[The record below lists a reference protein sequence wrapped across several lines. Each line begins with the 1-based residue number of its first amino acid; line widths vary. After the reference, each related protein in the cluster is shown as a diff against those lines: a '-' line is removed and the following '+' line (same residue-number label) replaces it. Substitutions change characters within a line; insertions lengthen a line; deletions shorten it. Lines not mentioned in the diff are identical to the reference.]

1 MYGRDVLYGEGNDMT
16 AEKTKQKTKKGH
28 EIPIPKR
35 GDVLGLF
42 KKAATHQEKSKRP
55 RSPKK

>member
-1 MYGRDVLYGEGNDMT
+1 MKR
-16 AEKTKQKTKKGH
+16 AKTQKTPKGH

-35 GDVLGLF
+35 DDVFKVF
-42 KKAATHQEKSKRP
+42 KKAATHQAKDSSGK

>member
-1 MYGRDVLYGEGNDMT
+1 MT
-16 AEKTKQKTKKGH
+16 KTSQKQTQKTRKEKY

-42 KKAATHQEKSKRP
+42 KKAATHQEKTEKKSDSLR
-55 RSPKK
+55 RPKK

>member
-1 MYGRDVLYGEGNDMT
+1 M
-16 AEKTKQKTKKGH
+16 EKKTQKTRKGH

-35 GDVLGLF
+35 GDVLGLL
-42 KKAATHQEKSKRP
+42 KKAATHQEKEKKSDSL

>member
-1 MYGRDVLYGEGNDMT
+1 MK
-16 AEKTKQKTKKGH
+16 KTQKTPVEKH

-42 KKAATHQEKSKRP
+42 KKAATHQQKKSKAA

>member
-1 MYGRDVLYGEGNDMT
+1 MKK
-16 AEKTKQKTKKGH
+16 KTQKTRKDY

-35 GDVLGLF
+35 DDVLNVF
-42 KKAATHQEKSKRP
+42 KKAATPQKKSGT

>member
-1 MYGRDVLYGEGNDMT
+1 MT
-16 AEKTKQKTKKGH
+16 KTDKDTTQKTPKGH

-35 GDVLGLF
+35 DDVFKVL
-42 KKAATHQEKSKRP
+42 KKAATHQEKKSTT

>member
-1 MYGRDVLYGEGNDMT
+1 MLDM
-16 AEKTKQKTKKGH
+16 EKKTQKTRKGH
-28 EIPIPKR
+28 EIPVPKR

-42 KKAATHQEKSKRP
+42 KKAATHQEKKSGS

>member
-1 MYGRDVLYGEGNDMT
+1 MRQSKRET
-16 AEKTKQKTKKGH
+16 QKTRKGH

-42 KKAATHQEKSKRP
+42 KKAATHQEKKKSDSA

>member
-1 MYGRDVLYGEGNDMT
+1 MT
-16 AEKTKQKTKKGH
+16 QKKDRQKSKQGH
-28 EIPIPKR
+28 DIPIPKR
-35 GDVLGLF
+35 GDVFKVF

>member
-1 MYGRDVLYGEGNDMT
+1 MT
-16 AEKTKQKTKKGH
+16 TKQSQKTHKGH
-28 EIPIPKR
+28 EIPVPKR
-35 GDVLGLF
+35 RDVLGLF

>member
-1 MYGRDVLYGEGNDMT
+1 MMKKET
-16 AEKTKQKTKKGH
+16 QKTKNGH

-42 KKAATHQEKSKRP
+42 KKAATHQDSEKAEKKSNASRRSK
-55 RSPKK
+55 K

>member
-1 MYGRDVLYGEGNDMT
+1 MAKRKMNS
-16 AEKTKQKTKKGH
+16 QKTPKGH

-35 GDVLGLF
+35 GDVLRVF
-42 KKAATHQEKSKRP
+42 KKAATHQEKSGP

>member
-1 MYGRDVLYGEGNDMT
+1 MT

>member
-1 MYGRDVLYGEGNDMT
+1 M
-16 AEKTKQKTKKGH
+16 AKEKTQKTRKDY

-35 GDVLGLF
+35 SDVLGLF
-42 KKAATHQEKSKRP
+42 KKGATHQVKVEKKSDSL

>member
-1 MYGRDVLYGEGNDMT
+1 MANK
-16 AEKTKQKTKKGH
+16 KTQKTRKGH

-35 GDVLGLF
+35 GDVFKVF
-42 KKAATHQEKSKRP
+42 KKAATHQEKKSDSP

>member
-1 MYGRDVLYGEGNDMT
+1 MK
-16 AEKTKQKTKKGH
+16 KTQKTRKDY

-35 GDVLGLF
+35 SDVLGLF
-42 KKAATHQEKSKRP
+42 KKGATHRVKVEKKSNTS

>member
-1 MYGRDVLYGEGNDMT
+1 ME
-16 AEKTKQKTKKGH
+16 EKQKTPKPEEY

-35 GDVLGLF
+35 ADVFKVL
-42 KKAATHQEKSKRP
+42 KKAATHQVKVGKKSNTS

>member
-1 MYGRDVLYGEGNDMT
+1 MT
-16 AEKTKQKTKKGH
+16 AEKTKQKTRKGH

-35 GDVLGLF
+35 GDVFRVF
-42 KKAATHQEKSKRP
+42 KKAATHQEKKSNTS